1 MMITYNKHNHNNK
14 TGGNKMSTLK
24 NLINNIALRYLYL
37 KLAVKTY
44 KSIKHYKPD
53 NLGIYTEKP
62 EYTPIT
68 LAIVHFLKM
77 EEK

>member
-1 MMITYNKHNHNNK
+1 MITYNKHNQNNK

-24 NLINNIALRYLYL
+24 SIINNIALRYLYL

-44 KSIKHYKPD
+44 KSIKNYKPD
-53 NLGIYTEKP
+53 CIGIYTEKP

-68 LAIVHFLKM
+68 RALAHFLKM
-77 EEK
+77 EAR